1 MNRSHLS
8 LAAQLLIAGTNS
20 LARTDFIETST
31 SVGLLNAHDG
41 NPEPGAGTANE
52 VDDSARE
59 AKGTIVGDNTGSERQ
74 QDQTTKTGNAQQ
86 GNPSDGAGTGSQ
98 QQEQQSNSAPQPD
111 SSTAEVKTESSE
123 TGSQDAGGGEQEQ
136 QS

>member
-74 QDQTTKTGNAQQ
+74 QDQATKTGNAQQ
-86 GNPSDGAGTGSQ
+86 GNPSDGAGSQ